1 MKIEVNQPTLE
12 GLFKDF
18 YAVPA
23 FQREYVW
30 GEANVTALLDDIR
43 DALYDERGSV
53 IESEY
58 FIGSLVVYPDEN
70 KIYQLIDGQQ
80 RTTTLFIVLCAI
92 KDALLSIDSAQ
103 DLSDLDA
110 MLLVK
115 RRDPSSGALK
125 AQFRVTPLYADANDM
140 LARIGSGMGA
150 DFVDERKLSKSAKN
164 MREAYLAA
172 RDFLTVFDTSSKELL
187 RFFSLLSTKV
197 RLVRIETPGISDALR
212 IFETINDRG
221 VGLNAMDL
229 LKNLLFMQAGSSE
242 YEQLT
247 SIWKEMIRVIEGG
260 KVREKPLRFLRYYL
274 LSRYADARRAAKP
287 LTEDDLYAW
296 LEERKGRPDIAI
308 ETKPLQFAKDLRDAA
323 LEYERFVVSPPP
335 ALSHIARLSA
345 RARQHM
351 VVMLASAGLT
361 SEELTYLTSRLEA
374 LFVAYLLTRQATK
387 ALDLIF
393 ANAAPKLRDL
403 IQQSKPSEER
413 RKELEAF
420 VDSWVNPEIHKLY
433 DRLHNAF
440 MTLSLDQKTKT
451 RFVLARVSMHLDEVA
466 GKRQLSIHDYWDYH
480 IEHILPNSP
489 SDEQRQDFDLPNDYD
504 LHKQKLGNLTLLEQS
519 INSSIGR
526 DYYSD
531 KKSAYS
537 KSDVFMTRALVES
550 QGLGGQGRMDQAGK
564 KLTSHDSW
572 TSRSISKRHAELIAL
587 AYGLWRFPVL

>member
-1 MKIEVNQPTLE
+1 MKIEVAQPTLE

-30 GEANVTALLDDIR
+30 GDANVTALLEDIR
-43 DALYDERGSV
+43 DALYDEKGSIV
-53 IESEY
+53 ESEY

-70 KIYQLIDGQQ
+70 KVYQLIDGQQ
-80 RTTTLFIVLCAI
+80 RTTTLFIVLCALR
-92 KDALLSIDSAQ
+92 DVLLLVDPTQ

-110 MLLVK
+110 MLQVK

-125 AQFRVTPLYADANDM
+125 PQFRVTPLYEDAGDM
-140 LARIGSGMGA
+140 LARIGSGGGTA
-150 DFVDERKLSKSAKN
+150 FIDERKLSKSAKN

-172 RDFLTVFDTSSKELL
+172 RDFLSIFDGSLTELL

-197 RLVRIETPGISDALR
+197 RLVRIETPSVADALR

-229 LKNLLFMQAGSSE
+229 LKNLLFMQADKEE
-242 YEQLT
+242 YDQLT
-247 SIWKEMIRVIEGG
+247 AIWKEMIRVIEGG
-260 KVREKPLRFLRYYL
+260 KIREKPLRFLRYYL
-274 LSRYADARRAAKP
+274 LSRYSDARRAAKP

-296 LEERKGRPDIAI
+296 LEERKGRADIAI
-308 ETKPLQFAKDLRDAA
+308 ETKPVEFAKDLRDAA
-323 LEYERFVVSPPP
+323 REYEKFVTSPPP
-335 ALSHIARLSA
+335 ALSHITRLSA

-351 VVMLASAGLT
+351 VVMLASPGLT
-361 SEELTYLTSRLEA
+361 ADELRYLSERLEA

-403 IQQSKPSEER
+403 ITQFKATEGR
-413 RKELEAF
+413 RKELEIF
-420 VDSWVNPEIHKLY
+420 VDSWVNPELHKLH
-433 DRLHNAF
+433 DRLHSAF
-440 MTLSLDQKTKT
+440 ATLSLEQKTKA
-451 RFVLARVSMHLDEVA
+451 RFVLARVSMHLDKIA
-466 GKRQLSIHDYWDYH
+466 GKRQLSVQDYWDYH

-489 SDEQRQDFDLPNDYD
+489 SDEQRQDFDVPNDYD
-504 LHKQKLGNLTLLEQS
+504 MYKQKLGNLTLLEQS

-531 KKSAYS
+531 KKFAYS

-550 QGLGGQGRMDQAGK
+550 QGLGGQGRMDQAGE
-564 KLTSHDSW
+564 KLTSHTAW
-572 TSRSISKRHAELIAL
+572 TSRAINQRHNELMAL
-587 AYGLWRFPVL
+587 AYDLWRFPVL

>member
-1 MKIEVNQPTLE
+1 MKIEVTQPTLE

-30 GEANVTALLDDIR
+30 GDANVTALLEDIR
-43 DALYDERGSV
+43 DALYDEKGSV
-53 IESEY
+53 IDSEY

-70 KIYQLIDGQQ
+70 KVYQLIDGQQ
-80 RTTTLFIVLCAI
+80 RTTTLFIVLCALR
-92 KDALLSIDSAQ
+92 DMLLSVDQTQ
-103 DLSDLDA
+103 DLSDLDS
-110 MLLVK
+110 MLQVK
-115 RRDPSSGALK
+115 RRDPISGALK
-125 AQFRVTPLYADANDM
+125 PQFRVTPLYEDAGDM
-140 LARIGSGMGA
+140 LARIGSGAGA
-150 DFVDERKLSKSAKN
+150 EPVDERKLSKSAKN
-164 MREAYLAA
+164 MREAYLAVC
-172 RDFLTVFDTSSKELL
+172 DYLLVFDGSSKELL

-197 RLVRIETPGISDALR
+197 RLVRIETPSVSDALR

-229 LKNLLFMQAGSSE
+229 LKNLLFMQANKDE
-242 YEQLT
+242 YDQLT
-247 SIWKEMIRVIEGG
+247 AIWKEMIRVIEGG

-296 LEERKGRPDIAI
+296 LEERKGRADIAI
-308 ETKPLQFAKDLRDAA
+308 ETKPVQFAKDLRDAA
-323 LEYERFVVSPPP
+323 LEYEKFVTSPPP
-335 ALSHIARLSA
+335 ALSHITRLSA

-351 VVMLASAGLT
+351 VVMLASPGLT
-361 SEELTYLTSRLEA
+361 ADELRYLSERLEA

-387 ALDLIF
+387 ALDLVF

-403 IQQSKPSEER
+403 IVQSTATEDR
-413 RKELEAF
+413 RKELGAF

-440 MTLSLDQKTKT
+440 ATLSLEQKTKA
-451 RFVLARVSMHLDEVA
+451 RFVLARVSMYLDQIA
-466 GKRQLSIHDYWDYH
+466 GKRQLSVQHYWDYH

-489 SDEQRQDFDLPNDYD
+489 SDEQRQDFDLPEDYD
-504 LHKQKLGNLTLLEQS
+504 MYKQRLGNLTLLEQS

-526 DYYSD
+526 DYYAD
-531 KKSAYS
+531 KKSAYL

-550 QGLGGQGRMDQAGK
+550 QGLGGQGRMDQAGE
-564 KLTSHDSW
+564 KLTFHVVW
-572 TSRSISKRHAELIAL
+572 TSQSINQRHSELIAL
-587 AYGLWRFPVL
+587 AYDLWQFPIL